1 MARLKSCP
9 DTKQN
14 FSAACKAVRFLRDL
28 SFSSEGR
35 ALQKSGFL
43 LGKVL
48 LPGEPVFSLK
58 IASTPPIVDE
68 DEAVLHTILQT
79 LVQIPYFI
87 A

>member
-1 MARLKSCP
+1 
-9 DTKQN
+9 
-14 FSAACKAVRFLRDL
+14 
-28 SFSSEGR
+28 
-35 ALQKSGFL
+35 
-43 LGKVL
+43 L